1 MMAHDLTWA
10 RDCAMFAFAL
20 VLGLGAAIG
29 VGVLR
34 GGRRR
39 VVYLF
44 TDDPEDAMSTES
56 LKETPASLKET
67 FTLEP
72 APSSYLNTRFGTV
85 YAPRVPT
92 PGRAMPAPQELA
104 PYVGYRCLEVAPDLY
119 TIDGFDADG
128 RATELFRGVLA
139 ETFHRFAFLLGMIED
154 R

>member
-1 MMAHDLTWA
+1 MMSHDLTWA

-20 VLGLGAAIG
+20 VLGLGAALG
-29 VGVLR
+29 VGILR

-44 TDDPEDAMSTES
+44 TDDPEDEMATD
-56 LKETPASLKET
+56 T
-67 FTLEP
+67 FTLTP
-72 APSSYLNTRFGTV
+72 APSSYLNTRFGV
-85 YAPRVPT
+85 IYAPRVPT

-128 RATELFRGVLA
+128 RPTELFRGVLA
-139 ETFHRFAFLLGMIED
+139 ETFQRFAFLLGMIED